1 MANVDIAEPE
11 PEPEPELTLHDNSDS
26 GTTIELEPI
35 VGVKYLSPRISS
47 LLTVNLQI
55 FDHPA
60 VERHILNCVV
70 SFGIDATP
78 DQITTAADSK
88 KLILSNLPV
97 AASYTDIKELAEP
110 FGEIRTITSLDET
123 EHTTSLTIDIE
134 FAERSQALIAF
145 TQLNGHPFEGHTIS
159 ANLTGQISMTVRS
172 SEHTHVVKVFW
183 PAPSATAW
191 VHFATISKAKSEA
204 IRLDG
209 VIVRGL
215 QIKAVPVSPHKRQK
229 TSYAVEIRGLPIN
242 ISRDVLEDLCPEQS
256 CITLNPPC
264 YTQDPTNDILS
275 ALTRCGELEDIDIPA
290 TASHYTSVV
299 EFATFK
305 TAEAALKAVE
315 TLDGRNLD
323 CLGGQPLSVLPV
335 YYFRYRATIPQFEA
349 VKNEIDRLSD
359 KGEKK
364 CSIQYQELPERG
376 LVWIRIH
383 ASAENLATFV
393 SLNAELATLL
403 RGMLLTS
410 NGDVVWDD
418 YFETSSSA
426 KSINTINK
434 TNSNGPFFVQC
445 DYRTKNV
452 RIFGAKPDQECAQKL
467 VMRMLQKVHK
477 LQHEIHLPRTKLRG
491 LVNGGLTALQDDLGV
506 NKVSLDFTNAKLI
519 VRGTPDDDS
528 KVEDYIGSL
537 ESFSAPETA
546 EALCEICHHLPVDPI
561 LLICRH
567 AYCTLCL
574 QMALRCTPCAP
585 FQCISRNTSEDGL
598 STQCSANVP
607 YVVIHDIISNEE
619 KKFLHES
626 FLSHVRSKSE
636 EFFFC
641 PTIDCQ
647 SAYRRTGVEGLT
659 LKCFK
664 CLSEICCYCHTRA
677 HVGIACK
684 ENRI

>member
-1 MANVDIAEPE
+1 MTN
-11 PEPEPELTLHDNSDS
+11 
-26 GTTIELEPI
+26 PI
-35 VGVKYLSPRISS
+35 QVQLLSLS
-47 LLTVNLQI
+47 LLSVFNIHPDFSSFLTIILQI
-55 FDHPA
+55 FDHPV
-60 VERHILNCVV
+60 VERHILNCAV

-78 DQITTAADSK
+78 NQIMTAADSK
-88 KLILSNLPV
+88 KLILSNLPDAV
-97 AASYTDIKELAEP
+97 SPTDIRELAEP
-110 FGEIRTITSLDET
+110 YGEIRTIISLDET
-123 EHTTSLTIDIE
+123 EHTARIEVE
-134 FAERSQALIAF
+134 FAECSQASTAF
-145 TQLNGHPFEGHTIS
+145 KHLNGHPFENHTIS
-159 ANLTGQISMTVRS
+159 ANLKGRISMTVRS

-183 PAPSATAW
+183 PAPSAMAW
-191 VHFATISKAKSEA
+191 IHYTTISKAKSEA

-209 VIVRGL
+209 VIVGGL
-215 QIKAVPVSPHKRQK
+215 QIKAAPVSPHKRQK

-242 ISRDVLEDLCPEQS
+242 VSKDELENLCPEQS
-256 CITLNPPC
+256 FITLNPPC
-264 YTQDPTNDILS
+264 YTQDPTNDIRS
-275 ALTRCGELEDIDIPA
+275 ALTRCGELEDVDIPA
-290 TASHYTSVV
+290 AASHLTSVV
-299 EFATFK
+299 AFATFK
-305 TAEAALKAVE
+305 TGEAALEAVE
-315 TLDGRNLD
+315 ALDGRNQD
-323 CLGGQPLSVLPV
+323 YLGGQPLSVRPV
-335 YYFRYRATIPQFEA
+335 YYFRHRATIPQFEA
-349 VKNEIDRLSD
+349 AKNEIDRLSD

-376 LVWIRIH
+376 LVWVRIH

-393 SLNAELATLL
+393 SLNSELATLL

-426 KSINTINK
+426 KSIDTINT
-434 TNSNGPFFVQC
+434 TNSDGPFFVQC
-445 DYRTKNV
+445 DGRTKNV

-477 LQHEIHLPRTKLRG
+477 LRHEIELPRTKLRG

-506 NKVSLDFTNAKLI
+506 NKVLLDVANAKLI

-537 ESFSAPETA
+537 DSFSAPETT

-561 LLICRH
+561 LLTCRH
-567 AYCTLCL
+567 AYCTSCL
-574 QMALRCTPCAP
+574 QMALRYSPSAP
-585 FQCISRNTSEDGL
+585 FQCISRDTSEGGL
-598 STQCSANVP
+598 TTQCPANVP
-607 YVVIHDIISNEE
+607 YVVIRDIIPNEE

-636 EFFFC
+636 VFFFC
-641 PTIDCQ
+641 PTLDCQ
-647 SAYRRTGVEGLT
+647 TAYRTGVEGLT

-664 CLSEICCYCHTRA
+664 CVSEICCYCHTRA